1 MYIQGWYN
9 IMNKKFSWRAE
20 WIKAQTQVDPPLHW
34 PRVIVC
40 GRLRQCHIQSH
51 PSMHYVAILIE
62 WQNFKLDLLHCPCLR
77 WAHYSRQEPGNCQF
91 WLELNSVFPETR
103 ADCIPVASEQD
114 VDGMW
119 GRIERLPRRRI
130 SNIGKYLS
138 RWVPSSQCT
147 IG

>member
-20 WIKAQTQVDPPLHW
+20 WIKAQAQVDPPLAPNDCLW
-34 PRVIVC
+34 SIETVSDPIQLVNALC
-40 GRLRQCHIQSH
+40 KQSSLNGRILNWICSTAPVWDEPTTPGRNLEIANFDSSWIQF
-51 PSMHYVAILIE
+51 PSEI
-62 WQNFKLDLLHCPCLR
+62 
-77 WAHYSRQEPGNCQF
+77 
-91 WLELNSVFPETR
+91 R
-103 ADCIPVASEQD
+103 ANCIPVASEQD

-130 SNIGKYLS
+130 SNIGEYLS